1 MMRISSNSLE
11 ANLTQFFAVPIVTIA
26 IMVIGISLYFTLDWL
41 EMLTLM
47 MAILLPCV
55 FALYKAYQSVFNT
68 IDRIAVQLDSIANEE
83 FTVWQL
89 AQYRQGSIANLKS
102 DLKTIAQ
109 RIQNKRYEYAQN
121 EAFVFDFIN
130 ELELPILVLDHH
142 YQVYHFNAA
151 AKEFYEDLQITGL
164 GIDALK
170 LERNGGKWQVS
181 HKNQRYKVVE
191 HELYRGG
198 RKYHLMVY
206 VSIELSLRRNEQE
219 AWQKLVRVL
228 NHEVRNSLTPIYSMA
243 QSLKAL
249 PIQDGS
255 GLRDTMLD
263 VIEKRSEHLLGFVA
277 SYSKLSQL
285 PTPNKV
291 SICLIGLSDRLQ
303 ALFPKVIVRRSYEG
317 EQPIYCDVE
326 QLEQALLNL
335 VKNAEQ
341 ANALAGESEI
351 TLAIGRSDKYW
362 HLDVIDNGIGVGQ
375 SDNLFVPFYS
385 TKEQGNGIGLVLS
398 REIVRGQ
405 LGELTLENR
414 QDKQGA
420 IARISLPV

>member
-1 MMRISSNSLE
+1 MMRFSSHSLE
-11 ANLTQFFAVPIVTIA
+11 ANLIKLFVVPIITVA
-26 IMVIGISLYFTLDWL
+26 IMVIGVSLYFTLDWL
-41 EMLTLM
+41 ELLTLVM
-47 MAILLPCV
+47 VILLPSV
-55 FALYKAYQSVFNT
+55 IALYKAYQSVFNT
-68 IDRIAVQLDSIANEE
+68 IARIAVQLDSIANEE

-142 YQVYHFNAA
+142 YQVYHFNGAA
-151 AKEFYEDLQITGL
+151 NEFYEGFEIAGRDIH
-164 GIDALK
+164 ALK
-170 LERNGGKWQVS
+170 LERNNGKWQVN
-181 HKNQRYKVVE
+181 HKNQRFKVVE

-249 PIQDGS
+249 PVQGEIE
-255 GLRDTMLD
+255 LRDTMLD

-277 SYSKLSQL
+277 SYSQLSQL
-285 PTPNKV
+285 PKPHKV
-291 SICLIGLSDRLQ
+291 STCVAGLSDRLQ
-303 ALFPKVIVRRSYEG
+303 ALFPKVNVQRLFEG
-317 EQPIYCDVE
+317 TPSIYCDVE

-341 ANALAGESEI
+341 ANALAGESDI
-351 TLAIGRSDKYW
+351 TLAIGRSDTYW
-362 HLDVIDNGIGVGQ
+362 CLDVIDNGNGVSQ

-405 LGELTLENR
+405 AGELTLENR

-420 IARISLPV
+420 VARICLPI